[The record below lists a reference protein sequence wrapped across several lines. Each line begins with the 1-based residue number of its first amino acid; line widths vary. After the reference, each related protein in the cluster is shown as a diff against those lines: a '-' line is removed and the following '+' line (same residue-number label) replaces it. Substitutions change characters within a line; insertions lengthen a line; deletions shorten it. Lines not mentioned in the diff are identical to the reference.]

1 MQLYPIGGQAP
12 NIVNDVPHKAGGH
25 VSDTIRRYS
34 RGACW
39 ILALIL
45 FVLGSAATVF
55 SWASVITLQRGVA
68 TWTALTIILL
78 VLIGRWV
85 GPPAQTREQVKEVKD
100 AVEALRAGLSA
111 SADWQRTVATDLLD
125 RAAGIEKRV
134 QGAEVKL
141 DALAGQ
147 TRRESGRPVR
157 QRSRRGKGG
166 KTAAADEDPVEA
178 ELRGFLAGRL
188 ADDPPHGP

>member
-1 MQLYPIGGQAP
+1 
-12 NIVNDVPHKAGGH
+12 VN
-25 VSDTIRRYS
+25 DTIRRCS

-45 FVLGSAATVF
+45 FVLGSAATVG

-68 TWTALTIILL
+68 TWIALTVILL

-85 GPPAQTREQVKEVKD
+85 GPPAQTREQVKEILA
-100 AVEALRAGLSA
+100 AVEGLRADLSA
-111 SADWQRTVATDLLD
+111 VTDWQRTVAADIIE
-125 RAAGIEKRV
+125 RVAGTE
-134 QGAEVKL
+134 AKL

-147 TRRESGRPVR
+147 TRREAGRPVR

-166 KTAAADEDPVEA
+166 KTAVGGEDPVAA